1 MLTQFQSG
9 IGVVTGDQLN
19 TFEQTCDNVAQLRSF
34 TGKSGMQVYVRGMLV
49 PNDGFQGAFYWNAT
63 STATDNGI
71 TVIVPTGTVTGAW
84 LRLSADGPL
93 GLTVTG
99 ALSAV
104 TDANAKA
111 VLTSLITALVGLG
124 LIVKNTT

>member
-1 MLTQFQSG
+1 MLTVSQAG

-19 TFEQTCDNVAQLRSF
+19 SFEQTCDNIGQLRSF
-34 TGKSGMQVYVRGMLV
+34 TGKSGMQVYCRGSLV

-93 GLTVTG
+93 GQQITG

-111 VLTSLITALVGLG
+111 VLTSIISALVTLG
-124 LIVKNTT
+124 LAVKNTT